1 MYGYVIYNKFC
12 FCLQSF
18 HNLQQRSTTP
28 NTQGIDSGV
37 STIKF
42 RNNIY
47 IYIYKYS
54 KKYLDNVSQN
64 YPRLSITITYRIR
77 FSFKNI
83 QITQKKSR
91 KVRNS
96 Q

>member
-1 MYGYVIYNKFC
+1 MYGYVIYNKFY

-42 RNNIY
+42 CNNIY
-47 IYIYKYS
+47 IYIYS
-54 KKYLDNVSQN
+54 KKYLDKVSQN
-64 YPRLSITITYRIR
+64 YPRLSITITYHIR

-83 QITQKKSR
+83 QITQKESR